1 MPFLDGKFSVGHL
14 SVGDFSFSN
23 FSFGYGRLRSDL
35 KDYIGV

>member
-23 FSFGYGRLRSDL
+23 LSFGHGRLRSDL
-35 KDYIGV
+35 KDYIGA